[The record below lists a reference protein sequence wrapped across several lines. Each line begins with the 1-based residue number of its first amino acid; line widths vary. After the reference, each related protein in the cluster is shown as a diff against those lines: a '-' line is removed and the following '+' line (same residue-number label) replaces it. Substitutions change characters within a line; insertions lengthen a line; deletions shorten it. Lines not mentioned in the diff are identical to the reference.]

1 MTEKEIARIAYEVC
15 LEYDK
20 MVHDTSAVPWKD
32 TSQDVKDMCLDL
44 VRDNIAIQSVPHGD
58 TSVNI
63 LFRAVVLALTNEDS
77 Q

>member
-1 MTEKEIARIAYEVC
+1 MNEKEIARIAYEAC
-15 LEYDK
+15 REYDK
-20 MVHDTSAVPWKD
+20 MVHDTFAVPWKD

-44 VRDNIAIQSVPHGD
+44 VRDNIAIQSVSGD
-58 TSVNI
+58 KSVNI